1 MCSIWGAF
9 DSQKKNTPS
18 TSAVLKTFSHIE
30 ADY

>member
-18 TSAVLKTFSHIE
+18 TSAVLKTFFHIE